1 MIRDLFFQETEVRE
15 QEREQ
20 VGITQ
25 YGKLNFTPVEISSI
39 FAASANVQNRS
50 SSEGGLACCSMQ
62 PAVAVRAR
70 TAQKKAW
77 PGAPAY

>member
-1 MIRDLFFQETEVRE
+1 MLFFQETEVRE
-15 QEREQ
+15 QERER
-20 VGITQ
+20 VGSTQ

-39 FAASANVQNRS
+39 FVTRANVQNRI
-50 SSEGGLACCSMQ
+50 SSEGGLASCSMQ
-62 PAVAVRAR
+62 PAVVVRAR